1 METKL
6 KKKQDYNKLNSQVI
20 GFRLNKKD
28 WDKLKI
34 KCTEK
39 NILMSKVLQNAVEE
53 FMKEK

>member
-1 METKL
+1 MEIKP
-6 KKKQDYNKLNSQVI
+6 KKKQEYSKLNSQVI

-28 WDKLKI
+28 WDKLKL

-39 NILMSKVLQNAVEE
+39 NIPMSKVLQNAVEQ